1 MTIRKNIE
9 DQIKA
14 QVSEFREIAGAANLR
29 SVLDGR
35 VSAPACY
42 IFRMRNRAGRNT
54 LDNAVSQRVEEAYAV
69 VVVSQNR
76 RDARGGDSSD
86 ANEALCDQV
95 STALLGWTP
104 DPNAEPMEYG
114 GGQLVSMKDG
124 FFYWQDVYRTARY
137 LRAV

>member
-1 MTIRKNIE
+1 MTIRKAIE

-14 QVSEFREIAGAANLR
+14 QVTDFREVAGAADLR
-29 SVLDGR
+29 SVLEGR

-104 DPNAEPMEYG
+104 DPNAEPMEYNG
-114 GGQLVSMKDG
+114 GGLATIREG
-124 FFYWQDVYRTARY
+124 FFYWQEVYKTVRY
-137 LRAV
+137 RRAV